1 MQQENVLLPLEKWRI
16 ACEAVAKFIKLP
28 IMLSSPSRQNG

>member
-16 ACEAVAKFIKLP
+16 ACEAVAKFIRIKKGAK
-28 IMLSSPSRQNG
+28 NDGTTG